1 MNSFQEKVYPV
12 RKTIKI
18 SSRKEKPNFSNGVYE
33 IVKKIPKGKVLTYQ
47 KVAERVDRPK
57 AWRAVGNI
65 LAKNK
70 NPNIPCHRV
79 IRADGKIGGYNKGAR
94 KKIELL
100 RKEGYSF

>member
-1 MNSFQEKVYPV
+1 MTSFQEK
-12 RKTIKI
+12 
-18 SSRKEKPNFSNGVYE
+18 VYE
-33 IVKKIPKGKVLTYQ
+33 IVKKIPKGEFLTYK
-47 KVAERVDRPK
+47 KVAQRAGRSK

-79 IRADGKIGGYNKGAR
+79 IRTDGKIGGYNKGAR

-100 RKEGYSF
+100 RKERCSF

>member
-1 MNSFQEKVYPV
+1 MNSFQEK
-12 RKTIKI
+12 
-18 SSRKEKPNFSNGVYE
+18 VYE
-33 IVKKIPKGKVLTYQ
+33 IVKKIPKGKVLTYK
-47 KVAERVDRPK
+47 KVAQRAGRSK

-79 IRADGKIGGYNKGAR
+79 IRTDGKIGGYNKGAR

-100 RKEGYSF
+100 REEGNIIKDGKRFDSKK